1 MSHTSGQVSGDTPH
15 GEYVPSQTLT
25 SYLSA
30 SPTITERIAN
40 NLPDKNRKK
49 RLEEKIANLDVK
61 IRGKGSGSN

>member
-1 MSHTSGQVSGDTPH
+1 MSQTSGQVSGDTPH
-15 GEYVPSQTLT
+15 VQSGPSQTLT

-49 RLEEKIANLDVK
+49 RLQEKIANLEAK
-61 IRGKGSGSN
+61 TRGKGSRST